1 MKKLT
6 RFDVA
11 KKLLEGLTRK
21 PNRVNADKNGGEYRD
36 YYFGN
41 VVIEFY
47 ICNNFITTNLSYSN
61 GYQECHSMVFDW
73 FFDDEEYTNND
84 VEMKTLKVF
93 IKAINKNDAAMLF
106 LADKEVEDHIFE
118 FYSDLNL
125 LKAVCNCD

>member
-6 RFDVA
+6 NYDVA
-11 KKLLEGLTRK
+11 KKLLEGLNRK
-21 PNRVNADKNGGEYRD
+21 PNRVNKEFRD

-41 VVIEFY
+41 AVIEFY
-47 ICNNFITTNLSYSN
+47 VGDDFITTNLSFIDSY
-61 GYQECHSMVFDW
+61 GDGHSMILDW
-73 FFDDEEYTNND
+73 FYNDEEYVADD